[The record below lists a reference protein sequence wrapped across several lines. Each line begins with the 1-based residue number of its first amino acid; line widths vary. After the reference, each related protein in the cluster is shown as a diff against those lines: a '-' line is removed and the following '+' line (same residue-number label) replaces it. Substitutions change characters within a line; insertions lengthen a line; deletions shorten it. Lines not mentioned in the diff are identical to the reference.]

1 MKNTGVTILVP
12 YDFSQVADYALQHAI
27 RVSKVVNQPITMLH
41 IVNGSSELEL
51 MQEKLSEVAHQTASR
66 FGVEP
71 IALVREGS
79 IFVHIAEVADEINAS
94 QVIMGSHS
102 IRGKEQITGS
112 LAHKVIVSSKVPF
125 VTIQE
130 PPINKRYDEIVFPI
144 DFTTENREKHGWI
157 NYFCTY
163 YVSRFHL
170 IKPHVQDPQLQCQ
183 VDLNM
188 ASARK
193 FLDEIGAK
201 YIDYEVKG
209 EKRYAEEILDM
220 AVNIR
225 ADLIVLMTTPK
236 DSDDK
241 FVVEPHEQYII
252 ANAGHIPVMSIN
264 PIAE

>member
-27 RVSKVVNQPITMLH
+27 RVSQVVNQPITLLH
-41 IVNGSSELEL
+41 IVNGLSDHKL
-51 MQEKLSEVAHQTASR
+51 MQEKLSKVASQSAAR
-66 FGVEP
+66 FGLEP
-71 IALVREGS
+71 IALIKEGS
-79 IFVHIAEVADEINAS
+79 IFVQIAEVAREINAS
-94 QVIMGSHS
+94 MVIMGSHS
-102 IRGKEQITGS
+102 IRGKEEISGS
-112 LAHKVIVSSKVPF
+112 LAHKVIISSSVPF

-130 PPINKRYDEIVFPI
+130 PPINKRYDEIIFPI
-144 DFTTENREKHGWI
+144 DFTEQNREKHSWI
-157 NYFCTY
+157 SYFCTY

-170 IKPHVQDPQLQCQ
+170 IKPYIVDPQLQCR

-193 FLDEIGAK
+193 FLDELGAK
-201 YIDYEVKG
+201 YIEYDVKG
-209 EKRYAEEILDM
+209 EKNYAEEVLEI

-236 DSDDK
+236 DNEDK
-241 FVVEPHEQYII
+241 FIVEPHEQFII

-264 PIAE
+264 PTT